1 MKAAILCGLIGTV
14 SGESTRELFELRTR
28 TAQVHSSPVSHG
40 VVGSVLNKL
49 FADQDQKIQTKIASI
64 SLTKKPTPSL
74 LEMHATDTNECEGGI
89 GVMIQSASKL
99 PDKDWFFW
107 GTLFMFDCERHL
119 LNINQFILIYDFY
132 FSILFFCFFFHSQ
145 VNPIQW

>member
-1 MKAAILCGLIGTV
+1 MKTAILCGLIGTV

-64 SLTKKPTPSL
+64 SLTKKPSTL
-74 LEMHATDTNECEGGI
+74 LEMHATDTKCQGGT

-107 GTLFMFDCERHL
+107 GTLFMFDCER
-119 LNINQFILIYDFY
+119 INQFILIYDFY
-132 FSILFFCFFFHSQ
+132 SSILFFVFF
-145 VNPIQW
+145 ILR

>member
-74 LEMHATDTNECEGGI
+74 LEMHATDTKCQGGI

-107 GTLFMFDCERHL
+107 GKSDPMVVARAWTHSGKDAAFPEHTSDAIADP
-119 LNINQFILIYDFY
+119 NYKQIGSDFT
-132 FSILFFCFFFHSQ
+132 
-145 VNPIQW
+145 

>member
-1 MKAAILCGLIGTV
+1 MKTAILCGLIGTV

-64 SLTKKPTPSL
+64 SLTKKPSTL
-74 LEMHATDTNECEGGI
+74 LEMHATDTKCQGGI

-107 GTLFMFDCERHL
+107 GTLFMFDCER
-119 LNINQFILIYDFY
+119 INQFILIYDFY
-132 FSILFFCFFFHSQ
+132 SSILFFVFSS
-145 VNPIQW
+145 ILR

>member
-1 MKAAILCGLIGTV
+1 MKTAILCGLIGTV

-64 SLTKKPTPSL
+64 SLTKKPSTL
-74 LEMHATDTNECEGGI
+74 LEMHATDTKCQGGI

-107 GTLFMFDCERHL
+107 GTLFMFDCER
-119 LNINQFILIYDFY
+119 INQFILIYDFY
-132 FSILFFCFFFHSQ
+132 SSILFFVFF
-145 VNPIQW
+145 ILR

>member
-119 LNINQFILIYDFY
+119 LKQINLYSFMISIFLF
-132 FSILFFCFFFHSQ
+132 FSFVFSSILR
-145 VNPIQW
+145 